1 MPAKDIES
9 PKRCR
14 LPFNL
19 FIMISSHRQH
29 QWTDYPVPVE
39 SRSGLVAVWR
49 QLGMGSALLTRYRA
63 GRIGS
68 WNTTRSLIT
77 TTPLGDHPAETPY
90 TVKLIDLLEYDEFTN
105 KSTFI
110 SCGKDHVVVVQPVH
124 ICGRSSQR
132 DAKCLLLQ
140 FTHCGLMNLYSRRRR
155 RLLMVPL
162 TAKVIMRAQSRT
174 TKSHLSN
181 LIRIHSSF
189 TSFSRQPT
197 TVHKIGP

>member
-1 MPAKDIES
+1 MTTTRHGVRAADK
-9 PKRCR
+9 
-14 LPFNL
+14 
-19 FIMISSHRQH
+19 IS
-29 QWTDYPVPVE
+29 
-39 SRSGLVAVWR
+39 
-49 QLGMGSALLTRYRA
+49 RA

-110 SCGKDHVVVVQPVH
+110 SCGKDHVVHVQPPVH

-132 DAKCLLLQ
+132 DAKCLLLE
-140 FTHCGLMNLYSRRRR
+140 FTHCGLMNLYSRWR

-162 TAKVIMRAQSRT
+162 TAKVIMRAQRRT
-174 TKSHLSN
+174 TKSCLSD

-189 TSFSRQPT
+189 TSFSRQAT
-197 TVHKIGP
+197 TVRHSIHKIGP